1 MFHSFM
7 VFSFLKTV
15 FKINVS
21 KCSLENNVFDSI
33 SFLLCMNGLG
43 TTVEF
48 SAINANVNL
57 TQFTV

>member
-1 MFHSFM
+1 M
-7 VFSFLKTV
+7 VFPFLKTA

-21 KCSLENNVFDSI
+21 KCSPENNVFNGI

-43 TTVEF
+43 ITVEF
-48 SAINANVNL
+48 SAVNANVNL

>member
-1 MFHSFM
+1 MFHNFI
-7 VFSFLKTV
+7 VFPFLETT

-21 KCSLENNVFDSI
+21 KCSPENNVFDGI

-48 SAINANVNL
+48 PAINANVIL

>member
-1 MFHSFM
+1 M
-7 VFSFLKTV
+7 VFPFLKTA
-15 FKINVS
+15 FKINVG
-21 KCSLENNVFDSI
+21 KCSLENNVFDGI

-43 TTVEF
+43 TTVES